1 MNNFKKLSGSFLLGL
16 TVIGLAVSAK
26 EISRQSKASDYRF
39 IRVSGSNSSTNP
51 LDYEYHPAEICLDT
65 DPSKN
70 CSAEWSEPTAP
81 SVGDNPTGTMVAG
94 SLQKGDRL

>member
-1 MNNFKKLSGSFLLGL
+1 M
-16 TVIGLAVSAK
+16 IGLAVSAK

-65 DPSKN
+65 DPSKH